1 MLKLPPLSLYI
12 HFPWCV
18 RKCPYCDFNSHH
30 LKGDIPA
37 KSYLD
42 TLLLDLQSHA
52 HDLQARQFDSIFLG
66 GGTPSLFPSHEL
78 SQLFEYLFK
87 HKLIA
92 DHAEITIEA
101 NPGTI
106 EHGKFSDYKAMGINR
121 ISLGV
126 QSFQNDK
133 LIALGRIHN
142 AQNVYHAINELVHA
156 GFDNFNIDLMHGL
169 PNQSIDDALFDLRE
183 ALSLKPTHL
192 SWYQLTLEPNTAFAV
207 KPPKLPCEDLLFDIE
222 QQGKALIKSS
232 GFTQYE
238 TSAYCKSTKHQ
249 AKHNLNYWQFGDY
262 IGIGAGAHGKITLPE
277 AGIIRR
283 HWKRKNPRLYMQEL
297 QFPYGSSD
305 IATDERP
312 YEFMLNAL
320 RLQHGFSISQ
330 FEQTTGLNIDAIA
343 LQLNKAITRE
353 LLTMRSEYLIPTE
366 LGQRFLNDLLHI
378 FLP

>member
-1 MLKLPPLSLYI
+1 MLQLPPLSLYI

-18 RKCPYCDFNSHH
+18 KKCPYCDFNSHH
-30 LKGDIPA
+30 LKGDVPA
-37 KSYLD
+37 QAYLN

-52 HDLQARQFDSIFLG
+52 SDLQNRSFESIFLG
-66 GGTPSLFPSHEL
+66 GGTPSLFPSAEL
-78 SQLFEYLFK
+78 SQLFDYLFK
-87 HKLIA
+87 HRLIA
-92 DHAEITIEA
+92 EHAEITIEA

-126 QSFQNDK
+126 QSLQNDK
-133 LIALGRIHN
+133 LKALGRIHN
-142 AQNVYHAINELVHA
+142 AQNVYLAVDELVRA

-169 PNQSIDDALFDLRE
+169 PDQSVDDALFDLRA
-183 ALSLKPTHL
+183 ALALKPTHL

-207 KPPKLPCEDLLFDIE
+207 TPPKLPCEDLLFDIE
-222 QQGKALIKSS
+222 QQGKALIKTS
-232 GFTQYE
+232 GFEQYE
-238 TSAYCKSTKHQ
+238 TSAYCKSSNHQ

-277 AGIIRR
+277 NGIIRR
-283 HWKRKNPRLYMQEL
+283 HWKRKNPKIYMMEQK
-297 QFPYGSSD
+297 FPYGTSD
-305 IATDERP
+305 IAINERP

-320 RLQHGFSISQ
+320 RLQHGFSISL
-330 FEQTTGLNIDAIA
+330 FEQTTGFSIDTIA
-343 LQLNKAITRE
+343 AQLNKAIVRKLLTRE
-353 LLTMRSEYLIPTE
+353 SEYFIPTE

>member
-37 KSYLD
+37 KAYLQ
-42 TLLLDLQSHA
+42 TLLLDLQSHMG
-52 HDLQARQFDSIFLG
+52 DLQNRQFESIFLG
-66 GGTPSLFPSHEL
+66 GGTPSLFPSAEL
-78 SQLFEYLFK
+78 SQLFDYLFK
-87 HKLIA
+87 HKLVA
-92 DHAEITIEA
+92 KDAEITIEA

-121 ISLGV
+121 VSLGV

-142 AQNVYHAINELVHA
+142 AQNVYHAIDELVLA

-169 PNQSIDDALFDLRE
+169 PDQSINDALFDLRE

-192 SWYQLTLEPNTAFAV
+192 SWYQLTLEPNTAFAI

-222 QQGKALIKSS
+222 QQGKALIKASS
-232 GFTQYE
+232 FEQYE

-277 AGIIRR
+277 SNIIKR
-283 HWKRKNPRLYMQEL
+283 HWKRKNPKLYMLEKT
-297 QFPYGSSD
+297 FPYGTSD
-305 IATDERP
+305 IAPSERP

-320 RLQHGFSISQ
+320 RLQHGFSVMQ
-330 FEQTTGLNIDAIA
+330 FEQTTGLSIEVITP
-343 LQLNKAITRE
+343 QLDKAVTRK
-353 LLTMRSEYLIPTE
+353 LLTWESELFIPTE
-366 LGQRFLNDLLHI
+366 LGQQFLNDLLHI

>member
-30 LKGDIPA
+30 LKGNIPA
-37 KSYLD
+37 ETYLQ
-42 TLLLDLQSHA
+42 TLLLDLQSHMS
-52 HDLQARQFDSIFLG
+52 DLQNRQFESIFLG
-66 GGTPSLFPSHEL
+66 GGTPSLFPSVEL

-87 HKLIA
+87 HKFIA
-92 DHAEITIEA
+92 KGAEITIEA

-106 EHGKFSDYKAMGINR
+106 EHGKFTDYKTMGINR
-121 ISLGV
+121 VSLGV
-126 QSFQNDK
+126 QSLQNDK
-133 LIALGRIHN
+133 LKALGRIHS
-142 AQNVYHAINELVHA
+142 AQNVYNAVDELVHA

-169 PNQSIDDALFDLRE
+169 PDQSVDDALFDLRE
-183 ALSLKPTHL
+183 ALALKPTHL

-207 KPPKLPCEDLLFDIE
+207 KPPKLPCEDLLFTIE

-238 TSAYCKSTKHQ
+238 TSAYCKDNEYQ
-249 AKHNLNYWQFGDY
+249 AKHNVNYWQFGDY

-277 AGIIRR
+277 TGILRR
-283 HWKRKNPRLYMQEL
+283 HWKRKNPKLYMIEQK
-297 QFPYGSSD
+297 FPYGSCD
-305 IATDERP
+305 IATNARP

-320 RLQHGFSISQ
+320 RLQCGFSVMQ
-330 FEQTTGLNIDAIA
+330 FEQTTGLSIKDITA
-343 LQLNKAITRE
+343 QLNEAITRK
-353 LLTMRSEYLIPTE
+353 LLTRESGYFIPTE

>member
-37 KSYLD
+37 QAYLD

-52 HDLQARQFDSIFLG
+52 HDLQGRQFDSIFLG
-66 GGTPSLFPSHEL
+66 GGTPSLFPSNEL
-78 SQLFEYLFK
+78 SKLFEHLSK
-87 HKLIA
+87 HQLIA

-126 QSFQNDK
+126 QSLQNDK
-133 LIALGRIHN
+133 LKTLGRIHN
-142 AQNVYHAINELVHA
+142 AQNVYNAVNELTHA

-169 PNQSIDDALFDLRE
+169 PDQSVDDALFDLRE
-183 ALSLKPTHL
+183 ALALNPTHL

-207 KPPKLPCEDLLFDIE
+207 KPPKLPDEDLLFTIE
-222 QQGKALIKSS
+222 QQGKALIQAS

-238 TSAYCKSTKHQ
+238 TSAYCKDSEYQ

-277 AGIIRR
+277 TGTIRR
-283 HWKRKNPRLYMQEL
+283 HWKRKNPKIYMQEL
-297 QFPYGSSD
+297 QFPYGASD

-320 RLQHGFSISQ
+320 RLQRGFSISQ
-330 FEQTTGLNIDAIA
+330 FEQATGLSIDAIA
-343 LQLNKAITRE
+343 SQLNEAIARE
-353 LLTMRSEYLIPTE
+353 LLKKKSQHLIPTE

>member
-18 RKCPYCDFNSHH
+18 KKCPYCDFNSHH

-37 KSYLD
+37 KAYLD

-66 GGTPSLFPSHEL
+66 GGTPSLFPSNEL
-78 SQLFEYLFK
+78 FQLFEYLFK

-121 ISLGV
+121 VSLGV
-126 QSFQNDK
+126 QSLQNDK
-133 LIALGRIHN
+133 LKTLGRIHN
-142 AQNVYHAINELVHA
+142 AQNVYNAVNELTHA
-156 GFDNFNIDLMHGL
+156 GFNNFNIDLMHGL

-183 ALSLKPTHL
+183 ALALKPTHL

-207 KPPKLPCEDLLFDIE
+207 KPPKLPDEDLLFTIE
-222 QQGKALIKSS
+222 QQGKALIKSAR
-232 GFTQYE
+232 FTQYE
-238 TSAYCKSTKHQ
+238 TSAYCKDTKYQ
-249 AKHNLNYWQFGDY
+249 ARHNLNYWQFGDY
-262 IGIGAGAHGKITLPE
+262 IGIGAGAHGKITSPE
-277 AGIIRR
+277 TGIIKR
-283 HWKRKNPRLYMQEL
+283 HWKRKNPKLYMQEL

-305 IATDERP
+305 IALDERP

-320 RLQHGFSISQ
+320 RLQYGFSISQ
-330 FEQTTGLNIDAIA
+330 FEQTTGLSIDAIA
-343 LQLNKAITRE
+343 PQLNKAITRE
-353 LLTMRSEYLIPTE
+353 LLTRKSGYFIPTE
-366 LGQRFLNDLLHI
+366 LGQRFLNDLLHM